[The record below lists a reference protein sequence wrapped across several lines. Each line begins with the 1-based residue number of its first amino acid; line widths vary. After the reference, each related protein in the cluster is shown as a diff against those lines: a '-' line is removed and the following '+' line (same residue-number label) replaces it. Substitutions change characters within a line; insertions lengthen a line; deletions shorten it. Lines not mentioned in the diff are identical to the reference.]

1 MKESEIVNLINSS
14 EGTLRINPICTL
26 RRWTVDPLYNESV
39 DGLMLDFD
47 AINKIGRFAGTVKI
61 DSRDY
66 DGIVREVEAA
76 INDKMQ
82 QVSDYLVNA
91 LKNGYTI

>member
-1 MKESEIVNLINSS
+1 MKKSEIVNLINSS
-14 EGTLRINPICTL
+14 EGTLRINPICSL
-26 RRWTVDPLYNESV
+26 ERWTLDPLYNEPV
-39 DGLMLDFD
+39 DRLTLEFD
-47 AINKIGRFAGTVKI
+47 AINSMGRFVGIVNI

-66 DGIVREVEAA
+66 DGIVREIEAA
-76 INDKMQ
+76 IENKMQ